1 MGTMNIDQNAP
12 VISRDEILI
21 DSPLSTVWGLHTD
34 ISSWS
39 EWLPD
44 IDSSTMEGPLEVGTV
59 FHWQTFG
66 LSIESTIREIEPP
79 RRIVW
84 SGPAQGITAIHL
96 WTMTPSENGVRVH
109 TRSRGTVLRC
119 LPSLKSCSGR
129 WTTPSERG
137 CRTSSTR
144 QKPKTHRI
152 EKWRTHPG
160 RASGSSLALSTQVRG
175 IGILGS

>member
-1 MGTMNIDQNAP
+1 MGTMYIDKNAP
-12 VISRDEILI
+12 LFSRDEILI
-21 DSPLSTVWGLHTD
+21 DAPLSTVWGLHTD

-44 IDSSTMEGPLEVGTV
+44 IDSSTIEEPLAVGTI

-84 SGPAQGITAIHL
+84 SGPAQGITAIHV

-109 TRSRGTVLRC
+109 TEESWDGDPVRAQPEEMQQALDGSLRAW
-119 LPSLKSCSGR
+119 LQNLK
-129 WTTPSERG
+129 
-137 CRTSSTR
+137 
-144 QKPKTHRI
+144 QKA
-152 EKWRTHPG
+152 E
-160 RASGSSLALSTQVRG
+160 AQAN
-175 IGILGS
+175 